1 MSLHPCRWS
10 TSSSVDTR
18 SLNSGPKTQQAQSQ
32 SGEPRARPDEL
43 FEIMCHDTVLP
54 LDMTLAAV
62 RQFVWRQSSELTMY
76 YRRKMPLHETKAL
89 SASNANLTVL
99 GCPYASLPG
108 TGGS

>member
-1 MSLHPCRWS
+1 MHSAATTPR
-10 TSSSVDTR
+10 SSVDTR

-76 YRRKMPLHETKAL
+76 YRRKMPLHEAKTL
-89 SASNANLTVL
+89 SVASNANLK
-99 GCPYASLPG
+99 
-108 TGGS
+108 